1 MPPDKLLWF
10 FTVSR
15 CYLVRCC
22 ASVLYQVLPGEELCF
37 WTLSGA
43 TWSGVLLLYC
53 IRCYLVRSFASVLYQ
68 VPSGQLLCFCTV
80 SVATW
85 SGVVL
90 LSCVR
95 CYLVRC
101 CASVLYQVLS
111 GEVWCSVLY
120 QLLPGEVLCFCT
132 VSRCYLVRC
141 CASVLYQALHGH
153 VLCFCTISGVTWWG
167 FVLAYS
173 CLAGG
178 PGRLS
183 SWWIAVRCTPDK
195 QTINNTVAHKKI
207 IFPRGWV

>member
-1 MPPDKLLWF
+1 MLPG
-10 FTVSR
+10 
-15 CYLVRCC
+15 
-22 ASVLYQVLPGEELCF
+22 QVLCF
-37 WTLSGA
+37 CTVSGA
-43 TWSGVLLLYC
+43 TWWGVVLLNF
-53 IRCYLVRSFASVLYQ
+53 IRCYLVRSFASLLYQ
-68 VPSGQLLCFCTV
+68 VLPGQEFCICTV
-80 SVATW
+80 SGAIW
-85 SGVVL
+85 SVVVFL
-90 LSCVR
+90 YCIS
-95 CYLVRC
+95 CYLVRR
-101 CASVLYQVLS
+101 CASVLRKV
-111 GEVWCSVLY
+111 
-120 QLLPGEVLCFCT
+120 LPGEVLCFCT
-132 VSRCYLVRC
+132 VSRCYLVKC

>member
-101 CASVLYQVLS
+101 CASVCTVSGAIWWGVVFCTVSVATWWGVVLLYCIKV
-111 GEVWCSVLY
+111 
-120 QLLPGEVLCFCT
+120 LPGEVLCFCT
-132 VSRCYLVRC
+132 VSGATWSCVVLLYYIRFYLVRF
-141 CASVLYQALHGH
+141 CA
-153 VLCFCTISGVTWWG
+153 GVQ
-167 FVLAYS
+167 
-173 CLAGG
+173 
-178 PGRLS
+178 LS
-183 SWWIAVRCTPDK
+183 SWRSWQALQLMNCGEMYT
-195 QTINNTVAHKKI
+195 
-207 IFPRGWV
+207 W

>member
-37 WTLSGA
+37 STLSGA

-101 CASVLYQVLS
+101 CASVLYQVL
-111 GEVWCSVLY
+111 
-120 QLLPGEVLCFCT
+120 
-132 VSRCYLVRC
+132 
-141 CASVLYQALHGH
+141 HGH